1 MTEDFVN
8 VKGVKILTEI
18 LYIKLEENGQTI
30 HELELRKVKPKIH
43 FMLWQN
49 QNLILFYLEK
59 GHSDVTNVYGYSI
72 MNCMVMVYLLLVAGR
87 GSRVGRLCVL
97 QRFNP
102 MAAARHKQDAEP
114 GRDINSFED
123 ILSLNG

>member
-43 FMLWQN
+43 FMLW
-49 QNLILFYLEK
+49 
-59 GHSDVTNVYGYSI
+59 
-72 MNCMVMVYLLLVAGR
+72 
-87 GSRVGRLCVL
+87 
-97 QRFNP
+97 
-102 MAAARHKQDAEP
+102 
-114 GRDINSFED
+114 
-123 ILSLNG
+123 